1 MDSVPIKNLGSLK
14 KLKVAL
20 AVGCLLVLRLYL
32 YQIAPHAIQGSK
44 EFFTLFAFHVGI
56 FMSSRWL
63 MAPRLAQRKS
73 RIRWW
78 FIVYSLQLT
87 VFTIA
92 IIAFSFWQGALKF
105 TGLKSFY
112 ISNFYHITLTFLIP
126 SGLGLIYFF
135 LRSAFNGRKQREA
148 SLKRAEQLEIER
160 AREREASQ
168 KREEQL
174 EAERAREREA
184 FQKQEAQLLE
194 ERAREH
200 EASMELEEQLR
211 DALFKWNQ
219 QRLTPHFVFNTLTT
233 IEELN
238 RIQHPEASKAIEI
251 LGTISRFYMAL
262 ENQLFV
268 SSTDELEQVDRL
280 LQIYIIR
287 KSKAIYIEQHI
298 DRSTLARRIPALL
311 IFNLLENTC
320 QYGIITQ
327 QAKPASLTVKPWND
341 RGVHIVVFN
350 HVAERPLPEVKQ
362 GLGQLEH
369 MEKTLKL
376 LHPEN
381 QIHIRREE
389 STFTVELFL
398 HGQDT

>member
-1 MDSVPIKNLGSLK
+1 MDSVPIKNLASLR

-20 AVGCLLVLRLYL
+20 AVGGLLLLWLYL
-32 YQIAPHAIQGSK
+32 YQIVPHAFQGAK
-44 EFFTLFAFHVGI
+44 EFFTLLAFHVGI
-56 FMSSRWL
+56 FVSSRWF
-63 MAPRLAQRKS
+63 MAPQLQQRKA
-73 RIRWW
+73 RLTWW
-78 FIVYSLQLT
+78 FIVYALQLM

-112 ISNFYHITLTFLIP
+112 ISNFYHITFTFLIP
-126 SGLGLIYFF
+126 SVLGLTHFF
-135 LRSAFNGRKQREA
+135 LRSAFNRQK
-148 SLKRAEQLEIER
+148 K
-160 AREREASQ
+160 REASQ

-174 EAERAREREA
+174 EAERARE
-184 FQKQEAQLLE
+184 
-194 ERAREH
+194 H
-200 EASMELEEQLR
+200 EASMELEKQLR

-219 QRLTPHFVFNTLTT
+219 QRLMPHLVFNTLTT

-251 LGTISRFYMAL
+251 LGTISRFYMTL

-268 SSTDELEQVDRL
+268 SLTDELEQVDRL

-298 DRSTLARRIPALL
+298 DRSTPARRIPALL

-327 QAKPASLTVKPWND
+327 QAKPASLTIKPWND
-341 RGVHIVVFN
+341 HGVHIVVFN
-350 HVAERPLPEVKQ
+350 HMAARPLPEVKQ
-362 GLGQLEH
+362 GHGQLEH

-381 QIHIRREE
+381 QIHIIID
-389 STFTVELFL
+389 SNTFTVELFL
-398 HGQDT
+398 HGEDA

>member
-1 MDSVPIKNLGSLK
+1 MDSVLIKNLASLK

-20 AVGCLLVLRLYL
+20 AVGGLLLLWLYL
-32 YQIAPHAIQGSK
+32 YRIVPHAIQGSK
-44 EFFTLFAFHVGI
+44 EFFTLLAFHVGI
-56 FMSSRWL
+56 FVSSRWL
-63 MAPRLAQRKS
+63 MAPRLRKS

-78 FIVYSLQLT
+78 FIVYALQLM

-105 TGLKSFY
+105 TGLKGFY
-112 ISNFYHITLTFLIP
+112 ISNFYDITFTFLIP
-126 SGLGLIYFF
+126 SGLGLFHFF
-135 LRSAFNGRKQREA
+135 LRSAFNRQKQ
-148 SLKRAEQLEIER
+148 
-160 AREREASQ
+160 REASQ

-184 FQKQEAQLLE
+184 FQEQEAQLLA

-200 EASMELEEQLR
+200 EASMELEKQLR

-268 SSTDELEQVDRL
+268 SLVDELEQVDRL
-280 LQIYIIR
+280 LLIYIIR

-327 QAKPASLTVKPWND
+327 QAKPARLTVKPWND
-341 RGVHIVVFN
+341 HGVHIVVFN
-350 HVAERPLPEVKQ
+350 HMAERPLPEVKQ

-369 MEKTLKL
+369 MEETLKL

-381 QIHIRREE
+381 QIHIRRDE